1 MYFQQKYL
9 NMENLTQ
16 EIVDQVKQKPITE
29 QISFLLDCLD
39 TTELSKKNIKYLVQ
53 FEQLLTDIK
62 AANKNCSDTDGDFK
76 QNRIDEVVRMN
87 VERGKC
93 SQE

>member
-53 FEQLLTDIK
+53 FEQLLIDIK
-62 AANKNCSDTDGDFK
+62 AANKNYFIDTDGDFK

-87 VERGKC
+87 VERNG
-93 SQE
+93 

>member
-1 MYFQQKYL
+1 
-9 NMENLTQ
+9 MENLTQ

-62 AANKNCSDTDGDFK
+62 VANKKVGADGDFV
-76 QNRIDEVVRMN
+76 QLRIDEVVRMN
-87 VERGKC
+87 VERNG
-93 SQE
+93 